1 MPWILLLATTAWQ
14 ATPPPPPPAP
24 DGPGRWPRKNA
35 SRMTDSITCEP
46 NERFS
51 IDLRWRFRKGVDQA
65 RIESHG
71 RALPAREAGKLIE
84 VLKGATDLLH
94 VQLGCAGPDGHALI
108 TYVDASLG
116 HHAVMRL
123 EAMIRR
129 STIEIVPP
137 VEARD

>member
-46 NERFS
+46 N
-51 IDLRWRFRKGVDQA
+51 A